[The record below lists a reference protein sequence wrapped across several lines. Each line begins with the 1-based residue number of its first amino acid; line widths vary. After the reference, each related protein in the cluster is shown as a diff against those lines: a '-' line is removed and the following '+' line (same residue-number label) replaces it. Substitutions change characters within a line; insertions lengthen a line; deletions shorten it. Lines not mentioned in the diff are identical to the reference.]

1 MEVFRGSF
9 LHPGFDDWSKIWDY
23 FHIPIALNS
32 KKVFSGSTPT
42 WYSEQSVILRIYPVL
57 FTVVNLRFHAYV
69 TTIEAT
75 PVSMPTNYP
84 LADTLYLSLA
94 GNSHF
99 LLFIFLK
106 LIFRT
111 CQKQFANLYR
121 CTLKPF
127 FFPAS
132 LLPSVFL
139 REDKFKAKNA
149 NLSQREIIIL
159 TLFCAA
165 LLSHSIPNNPLRV

>member
-9 LHPGFDDWSKIWDY
+9 LHPGIDDWSKIWDY

-32 KKVFSGSTPT
+32 KKVFSGSTST

-111 CQKQFANLYR
+111 CQNSLQT
-121 CTLKPF
+121 CTDARWNR